1 MYQMT
6 KVMGMFVFFAKHT
19 KADAQSFTCH
29 GSELSQNP
37 VPQQQGKSFF
47 SLGYFRN
54 FIFSNSPSNLEQ
66 TRICESA
73 SFKSCH
79 KHGTTKLYVS

>member
-6 KVMGMFVFFAKHT
+6 KIMGMFVFFAKHT

-37 VPQQQGKSFF
+37 VPQQQEKSLPLVILGISF
-47 SLGYFRN
+47 SVTALL
-54 FIFSNSPSNLEQ
+54 I
-66 TRICESA
+66 
-73 SFKSCH
+73 
-79 KHGTTKLYVS
+79 